1 MELVVLT
8 MTEEDNGLVLEEYKP
23 SEETKKREER
33 E

>member
-1 MELVVLT
+1 MELIA